1 MRTPFTRIR
10 KMLAALLAVI
20 MVAGLLPTAA
30 LAAEPTSFAD
40 VEGHWGAEAIATV
53 VEAGLF
59 NGIDENTFDPDGGMT
74 RAMFVTVLYRLSGKL
89 DGETVTGTATFADVA
104 ADAWYAKAVSWAVA
118 AGITQG
124 YDSAHFGPDDLVTRE
139 QMCVFMVRFLTYM
152 DYDLSAYT
160 AGDPFTDD
168 AAISVWARE
177 SVYLAKAI
185 GLIEGVGDNYF
196 APQDSASRASVAVI
210 GARLMEKAD
219 ELASAG
225 ETPAPT
231 ETPAPSEQ
239 PSGGS
244 SGGGGGG
251 GGSTTVAL
259 NSVYIARD
267 AVNVTGA
274 ALRSGDEIY
283 TYVAPQNSVYTI
295 RWLVG
300 GVVKSTDKV
309 YTVSA
314 LDAGQTIKAEVTG
327 TSGYTGTLTSA
338 ATGKVVADVDLNTPV
353 DDPEQITAPV
363 AVGESTTFV
372 DGEGDPVEIPEGASV
387 SLNVSQSSEEAPA
400 EDQSAIVTTIS
411 ESLGESLP
419 EGEEIPAPTVISLDV
434 NLTMTTAESEE
445 ETAIH
450 PVGDTYVTL
459 SAEALGLPDGAD
471 LDLYT
476 FAASHT
482 NKKGET
488 ERVPGEVVTIDGVQ
502 YVRFVLN
509 GLSRIYIGNIPPL
522 TVTFDTVGG
531 TEIPEQK
538 VKLGGY
544 AVKPEP
550 PVKDGWLFAGWDH
563 DLTTENIIKDI
574 KVTAIWV
581 KGELAA
587 NDQITGKWGW
597 ENGESITDTTK
608 PDSIAEPT
616 VADGT
621 VTIYVD
627 TAVTYPAN
635 LRYILHVNGPEG
647 ATQAAVGD
655 TAEAAVDN
663 AEFKAVSGVFPGIV
677 AEVTDENGT
686 ARTSNEI
693 LYIKWADENGVTLG
707 LQSARLVVRTAQQA
721 PGDYDTQTRME
732 TKTVNRGFG
741 TVEYFLTGGSNA
753 SGSLPDYAGTVNG
766 YLSGYY
772 NADEPIDYCLDTY
785 GSFYDQFSSNG
796 VTISDLDYTGVRIE
810 ITPFAG
816 ESFDANDLP
825 YVYASYYDTDTQD
838 EIPYAISSELKDG
851 KLILTCDK
859 PTRVGGEN
867 INITLSKGSMTQHL
881 SFEVDNYVNESRNVE
896 TDSWS
901 QALAYLAD
909 DTYNRVTYTG
919 TADAKVTDALTL
931 DTTQDLYIT
940 NADLVVSGTLTLNG
954 DERSAAYVSVS
965 KGSVTVADG
974 GVIATNSQSEEQT
987 RYYNAQINAK
997 NGITV
1002 ESGGS
1007 VQVPYCG
1014 YLRLYNRMGGFTLDS
1029 GANVNT
1035 EGVLYVERDPE
1046 SEVANTIAGT
1056 VTIPG
1061 NANQQARLEVNDGLD
1076 LASTAQI
1083 TTTDGGQFEVYGGLN
1098 TQAGS
1103 QINTSGRAVISG
1115 RSRLYGAITVSANT
1129 LRLQNAGYSTYN
1141 YGTITVAANA
1151 RLDASGTVLVN
1162 EGIITGGGTLRVGEL
1177 DDISLY
1183 DNGIEYVEV
1192 PDGSSWTP
1200 DNYDRYQFT
1209 HEPDAAV
1216 DVIYFIGEL
1225 SNINNGTCDITVEN

>member
-1 MRTPFTRIR
+1 MKTPFTRIR
-10 KMLAALLAVI
+10 KALAALLAAV
-20 MVAGLLPTAA
+20 MLVGLLPTAA
-30 LAAEPTSFAD
+30 LAAEATSFAD
-40 VEGHWGAEAIATV
+40 VEGHWGAEAVSTV

-89 DGETVTGTATFADVA
+89 GGEAVTGTATFADVA

-124 YDSAHFGPDDLVTRE
+124 YDSSHFGPDDLVTRE

-152 DYDLSAYT
+152 DYDLSTYT
-160 AGDPFTDD
+160 AGDPFADD
-168 AAISVWARE
+168 ANISSWAKE

-210 GARLMEKAD
+210 SARLMEKAD

-327 TSGYTGTLTSA
+327 TGSYTGTLTSA
-338 ATGKVVADVDLNTPV
+338 ATGKVVADVDLSSPV
-353 DDPEQITAPV
+353 TDADEITAPV

-372 DGEGDPVEIPEGASV
+372 DGEGAPVEIPEGASV

-459 SAEALGLPDGAD
+459 PAEALGLPEGAD

-482 NKKGET
+482 NKNGVT
-488 ERVPGEVVTIDGVQ
+488 EQVPGEVVTIDGVK
-502 YVRFVLN
+502 YVRFKLN

-531 TEIPEQK
+531 TEIPSQK

-587 NDQITGKWGW
+587 NDQITGKWGL

-616 VADGT
+616 VANGT
-621 VTIYVD
+621 ATIYVD

-635 LRYILHVNGPEG
+635 LRYILHVTAPAG
-647 ATQAAVGD
+647 ATQAAVGSS
-655 TAEAAVDN
+655 AEAAVDST
-663 AEFKAVSGVFPGIV
+663 EFKPVSDAFPGIV

-741 TVEYFLTGGSNA
+741 TVEYFLTGGSTA
-753 SGSLPDYAGTVNG
+753 SGSLPDYAGTING
-766 YLSGYY
+766 YLNSYN
-772 NADEPIDYCLDTY
+772 NADGSFDYHLDTY
-785 GSFYDQFSSNG
+785 GSFYNQFSSNG
-796 VTISDLDYTGVRIE
+796 VTVSDLDYTDIRIV

-816 ESFDANDLP
+816 TSFDTGDLP
-825 YVYASYYDTDTQD
+825 AVSGSYYDGTANESKT
-838 EIPYAISSELKDG
+838 YAVSSALQNG

-859 PTRVGGEN
+859 PEATN
-867 INITLSKGSMTQHL
+867 INSVDIVLTKGDVTQYLS
-881 SFEVDNYVNESRNVE
+881 VDIDNYVNETRHIE

-901 QALAYLAD
+901 QALAYLAGD
-909 DTYNRVTYTG
+909 EYNAVTYTG
-919 TADAKVTDALTL
+919 TTDATVTGSLTL
-931 DTTQDLYIT
+931 DTTQDLYIS
-940 NADLVVSGTLTLNG
+940 NANLVVSGTLTLNG
-954 DERSAAYVSVS
+954 DQQSAAYVAVS
-965 KGSVTVADG
+965 KGSITVADG

-1002 ESGGS
+1002 ENGGS
-1007 VQVPYCG
+1007 IQVPYCG
-1014 YLRLYNRMGGFTLDS
+1014 YLRLNNRMGGFTLNS
-1029 GANVNT
+1029 GATIHT
-1035 EGVLYVERDPE
+1035 EGMLYMDRDAE

-1061 NANQQARLEVNDGLD
+1061 NTHRQARLEVNDGLT
-1076 LASTAQI
+1076 LTSTAQI
-1083 TTTDGGQFEVYGGLN
+1083 TTTNAGQFEVYGGL
-1098 TQAGS
+1098 TTRAGS
-1103 QINTSGRAVISG
+1103 QVNTSGRTIISG
-1115 RSRLYGAITVSANT
+1115 RSQLYGAITASANIFQ
-1129 LRLQNAGYSTYN
+1129 LQNAGYSTYN

-1162 EGIITGGGTLRVGEL
+1162 EGTIAGGGTLRVGEL
-1177 DDISLY
+1177 GDISLY

-1225 SNINNGTCDITVEN
+1225 SNVDSGTCDIAVEE

>member
-40 VEGHWGAEAIATV
+40 VEGHWGAEAIANV

-89 DGETVTGTATFADVA
+89 DGEAVTGTATFADVA
-104 ADAWYAKAVSWAVA
+104 ADAWYAQAVSWAVA

-160 AGDPFTDD
+160 AGAPFADD
-168 AAISVWARE
+168 ASISSWARE

-327 TSGYTGTLTSA
+327 TGSYTGTLTSA
-338 ATGKVVADVDLNTPV
+338 ATGKVVASVDLTES
-353 DDPEQITAPV
+353 DPDKAPV
-363 AVGESTTFV
+363 VVGDTTKFV
-372 DGEGDPVEIPEGASV
+372 NDAGQPVEIPAEAAVDLEVEPST
-387 SLNVSQSSEEAPA
+387 EEVPA
-400 EDQSAIVTTIS
+400 EETVKIETAITDAYENAEVTA
-411 ESLGESLP
+411 EVV
-419 EGEEIPAPTVISLDV
+419 ALDV
-434 NLTMTTAESEE
+434 DLTMTVTTEDGQEKT
-445 ETAIH
+445 TAIH
-450 PVGDTYVTL
+450 PVGETTVTL
-459 SAEALGLPDGAD
+459 SREALGLAAGAD
-471 LDLYT
+471 LNLYT
-476 FAASHT
+476 FFASHT
-482 NKKGET
+482 NKNGGQEQV
-488 ERVPGEVVTIDGVQ
+488 EGQVVVIDGVQ

-509 GLSRIYIGNIPPL
+509 GLSRIYIGNVPPL
-522 TVTFDTVGG
+522 TVTFDTAGG
-531 TEIPEQK
+531 TEIPSQK
-538 VKLGGY
+538 VKLGGH

-587 NDQITGKWGW
+587 NDQLTGKWGT
-597 ENGESITDTTK
+597 ETGGGVVDETK

-627 TAVTYPAN
+627 TAVPYPDN
-635 LRYILHVNGPEG
+635 LRYILHVTAPAG
-647 ATQAAVGD
+647 ATQAAVGSS
-655 TAEAAVDN
+655 AEAAVDST
-663 AEFKAVSGVFPGIV
+663 EFKPVSDAFPGIV

-838 EIPYAISSELKDG
+838 ETPYAISSELKDG

-859 PTRVGGEN
+859 PTWVGGEH

-919 TADAKVTDALTL
+919 TADATVTGSLTL
-931 DTTQDLYIT
+931 DTTQDLYIS
-940 NADLVVSGTLTLNG
+940 NANLVVSGTLTLNG
-954 DERSAAYVSVS
+954 DQQSAAYVAVS

-974 GVIATNSQSEEQT
+974 GVIATNSQLEEQA

-1046 SEVANTIAGT
+1046 SEVANAIAGT

-1162 EGIITGGGTLRVGEL
+1162 EGTITGGGTLRVGEL

>member
-1 MRTPFTRIR
+1 MKAPFIR
-10 KMLAALLAVI
+10 VRKALATLLAAAML
-20 MVAGLLPTAA
+20 AGLLPAGA
-30 LAAEPTSFAD
+30 LAAEPARFAD
-40 VEGHWGAEAIATV
+40 VEGHWGAESIATV

-59 NGIDENTFDPDGGMT
+59 NGIDEDTFDPNGGMT
-74 RAMFVTVLYRLSGKL
+74 RAMFVTVLYRLSDKL
-89 DGETVTGTATFADVA
+89 DGEALTGTAAFADVA
-104 ADAWYAKAVSWAVA
+104 SDAWYAQAVAWAVA
-118 AGITQG
+118 AGITEG

-139 QMCVFMVRFLTYM
+139 QMCVFMVRFLNYM
-152 DYDLSAYT
+152 DYDLSGYT
-160 AGDPFTDD
+160 AGAPFADG
-168 AAISVWARE
+168 ASISSWAKE

-185 GLIEGVGDNYF
+185 GLIEGVGDNHF

-210 GARLMEKAD
+210 AARLMEKAD
-219 ELASAG
+219 ELAGSE

-231 ETPAPSEQ
+231 PTPSER
-239 PSGGS
+239 P

-259 NSVYIARD
+259 NSVYVARN
-267 AVNVTGA
+267 AVDVTGE

-283 TYVAPQNSVYTI
+283 TYVAPENSVYTI

-300 GVVKSTDKV
+300 GVEKSTEKV

-363 AVGESTTFV
+363 AVGEGTTFV
-372 DGEGDPVEIPEGASV
+372 DGEGAPVEIPEGASI

-400 EDQSAIVTTIS
+400 EDQGAIVTTIS

-434 NLTMTTAESEE
+434 DLTMTTAESEE

-482 NKKGET
+482 NKKDET
-488 ERVPGEVVTIDGVQ
+488 EQVSGEVVTIDGVK
-502 YVRFVLN
+502 YVRFKLN
-509 GLSRIYIGNIPPL
+509 GLSRIYIGNVPPL
-522 TVTFDTVGG
+522 TVTFDTAGG
-531 TEIPEQK
+531 TEIPAQK

-544 AVKPEP
+544 AIKPEP
-550 PVKDGWLFAGWDH
+550 PVKSGWLFAGWDH

-581 KGELAA
+581 KGELAT
-587 NDQITGKWGW
+587 NDQLTGKWGT
-597 ENGESITDTTK
+597 ETGSGIVDGTK

-627 TAVTYPAN
+627 TAVTYPVN

-663 AEFKAVSGVFPGIV
+663 TEFKAVSDAFPGIV

-753 SGSLPDYAGTVNG
+753 SGSLPDYAGAING
-766 YLSGYY
+766 YLNSYY
-772 NADEPIDYCLDTY
+772 NAEDSFDYYLDTY

-810 ITPFAG
+810 ITPFDG
-816 ESFDANDLP
+816 ESFNANDLP
-825 YVYASYYDTDTQD
+825 HVYASYYDEEAQD
-838 EIPYAISSELKDG
+838 EIPYAMSSELKDG
-851 KLILTCDK
+851 KLVLTCDK
-859 PTRVGGEN
+859 PTWVSGEH
-867 INITLSKGSMTQHL
+867 INITLSKGSLTQHL

-901 QALAYLAD
+901 QALAYLAG
-909 DTYNRVTYTG
+909 DTYNSVTYTG
-919 TADAKVTDALTL
+919 TADATVTGSLTL

-954 DERSAAYVSVS
+954 DKQSAAFVSVD
-965 KGSVTVADG
+965 KGSVTVTDG
-974 GVIATNSQSEEQT
+974 GVVATNSQSEEQT
-987 RYYNAQINAK
+987 RYYNASLHAR

-1007 VQVPYCG
+1007 IRLPYCG
-1014 YLRLYNRMGGFTLDS
+1014 FLRLYSRMGGFDLKE
-1029 GANVNT
+1029 GANILT
-1035 EGVLYVERDPE
+1035 EGILYVDRDPE
-1046 SEVANTIAGT
+1046 SEASNIIAGT

-1061 NANQQARLEVNDGLD
+1061 NTHRQANLEVNDGLT
-1076 LASTAQI
+1076 LTSTAQI
-1083 TTTDGGQFEVYGGLN
+1083 TTTNGGQFEVYGGLN
-1098 TQAGS
+1098 AQAGS
-1103 QINTSGRAVISG
+1103 RINTAGRSIVSG
-1115 RSRLYGAITVSANT
+1115 RSQLYGAITVSANT
-1129 LRLQNAGYSTYN
+1129 FLLQNAGYSIYN
-1141 YGTITVAANA
+1141 YGTITVAADA

-1162 EGIITGGGTLRVGEL
+1162 EGAITGGGVLQTGEL

-1192 PDGSSWTP
+1192 DGTRAPDH
-1200 DNYDRYQFT
+1200 YDRYQFT
-1209 HEPDAAV
+1209 HDPAATV

-1225 SNINNGTCDITVEN
+1225 SNVNGGVCDITVRK

>member
-160 AGDPFTDD
+160 AGAPFADD
-168 AAISVWARE
+168 ASISSWARE

-244 SGGGGGG
+244 SGGGGGGG

-338 ATGKVVADVDLNTPV
+338 ATGKVVVSVDLTESDPDKAPVVVGDTIEFVNDAGQPVKIPAEAAVDLEVEPSTEEVPAEETVKIETAITTAHPGADVAAEVVALDVDLTM
-353 DDPEQITAPV
+353 T
-363 AVGESTTFV
+363 
-372 DGEGDPVEIPEGASV
+372 
-387 SLNVSQSSEEAPA
+387 
-400 EDQSAIVTTIS
+400 VTTADGQK
-411 ESLGESLP
+411 E
-419 EGEEIPAPTVISLDV
+419 T
-434 NLTMTTAESEE
+434 
-445 ETAIH
+445 TAIH
-450 PVGDTYVTL
+450 PVGETTVTL
-459 SAEALGLPDGAD
+459 SREALGLAAGAD
-471 LDLYT
+471 LNLYT
-476 FAASHT
+476 FFASHT
-482 NKKGET
+482 NKNGGQEQV
-488 ERVPGEVVTIDGVQ
+488 EGQVVVIDGVQ

-538 VKLGGY
+538 VKLGGH

-587 NDQITGKWGW
+587 NDQLTGKWGT
-597 ENGESITDTTK
+597 ETGGGVVDETK

-627 TAVTYPAN
+627 TAVTYPDN
-635 LRYILHVNGPEG
+635 LRYILHVTAPAG
-647 ATQAAVGD
+647 ATQAAVGSS
-655 TAEAAVDN
+655 AEAAVDN

-919 TADAKVTDALTL
+919 TADATVTGSLTL
-931 DTTQDLYIT
+931 DTTQDLYIS
-940 NADLVVSGTLTLNG
+940 NANLVVSGTLTLNG
-954 DERSAAYVSVS
+954 DERSAAYVAVS

-1162 EGIITGGGTLRVGEL
+1162 EGTITGGGTLRVGEL

>member
-40 VEGHWGAEAIATV
+40 VEGHWGAEAIANV

-89 DGETVTGTATFADVA
+89 DGEAVTGTATFADVA
-104 ADAWYAKAVSWAVA
+104 ADAWYAQAVSWAVA

-160 AGDPFTDD
+160 AGAPFADD
-168 AAISVWARE
+168 ASISSWARE

-327 TSGYTGTLTSA
+327 TGSYTGTLTSA
-338 ATGKVVADVDLNTPV
+338 ATGKVVASVDLTES
-353 DDPEQITAPV
+353 DPDKAPV
-363 AVGESTTFV
+363 VVGDTTEFV
-372 DGEGDPVEIPEGASV
+372 NDAGQPVEIPAEAAVDLEVEPST
-387 SLNVSQSSEEAPA
+387 EEVPA
-400 EDQSAIVTTIS
+400 EETVKIETAITTAHPGADVAA
-411 ESLGESLP
+411 EVV
-419 EGEEIPAPTVISLDV
+419 ALDV
-434 NLTMTTAESEE
+434 DLTMTVTTADGQKET
-445 ETAIH
+445 TAIH
-450 PVGDTYVTL
+450 PVGETTVTL
-459 SAEALGLPDGAD
+459 SREALGLAAGAD
-471 LDLYT
+471 LNLYT
-476 FAASHT
+476 FFASHT
-482 NKKGET
+482 NKNGGQEQV
-488 ERVPGEVVTIDGVQ
+488 EGQVVVIDGVQ

-587 NDQITGKWGW
+587 NDQLTGKWGT
-597 ENGESITDTTK
+597 ETGGGVVDETK

-859 PTRVGGEN
+859 PTWVGGEN

-919 TADAKVTDALTL
+919 TADATVTDSLTL
-931 DTTQDLYIT
+931 DTTQDLYIS
-940 NADLVVSGTLTLNG
+940 NANLVVSGTLTLNG
-954 DERSAAYVSVS
+954 DQQSAAYVAVS

-1007 VQVPYCG
+1007 IQVPYCG
-1014 YLRLYNRMGGFTLDS
+1014 YLRLNNRMGGFTLNS
-1029 GANVNT
+1029 GATIHT
-1035 EGVLYVERDPE
+1035 EGMLYMDRDAE

-1061 NANQQARLEVNDGLD
+1061 NTHRQARLEVNDGLT
-1076 LASTAQI
+1076 LTSTAQI
-1083 TTTDGGQFEVYGGLN
+1083 TTTNAGQFEVYGGLN

-1141 YGTITVAANA
+1141 YGTITVAADA

-1162 EGIITGGGTLRVGEL
+1162 EGAITGGGVLQTGEL
-1177 DDISLY
+1177 DDTSLY

-1192 PDGSSWTP
+1192 DGTRAPDH
-1200 DNYDRYQFT
+1200 YDRYQFT
-1209 HEPDAAV
+1209 HDPAAAV

>member
-10 KMLAALLAVI
+10 KTLAALLAVI
-20 MVAGLLPTAA
+20 MVAGLLPASA

-40 VEGHWGAEAIATV
+40 VEGHWGAEAIANV

-89 DGETVTGTATFADVA
+89 DGEAVTGTATFADVA
-104 ADAWYAKAVSWAVA
+104 ADAWYAQAVSWAVA

-160 AGDPFTDD
+160 AGDPFADD

-338 ATGKVVADVDLNTPV
+338 ATGKVVASVDLTESDPDKAPVVVGDTTEFVNDAGQPVKIPAEAAVDLEVEPSTEEVPAEETMKIETAITTAHPGADVAAEVVALDVDLTM
-353 DDPEQITAPV
+353 T
-363 AVGESTTFV
+363 
-372 DGEGDPVEIPEGASV
+372 
-387 SLNVSQSSEEAPA
+387 
-400 EDQSAIVTTIS
+400 VTTADGQK
-411 ESLGESLP
+411 E
-419 EGEEIPAPTVISLDV
+419 T
-434 NLTMTTAESEE
+434 
-445 ETAIH
+445 TAIH
-450 PVGDTYVTL
+450 PVGETTVTL
-459 SAEALGLPDGAD
+459 SREALGLAAGAD
-471 LDLYT
+471 LNLYT
-476 FAASHT
+476 FFASHT
-482 NKKGET
+482 NKNGGQEQV
-488 ERVPGEVVTIDGVQ
+488 EGQVVVIDGVQ

-544 AVKPEP
+544 AIKPEP
-550 PVKDGWLFAGWDH
+550 PVKAGWLFAGWDH

-581 KGELAA
+581 KGELAT
-587 NDQITGKWGW
+587 NDQLAGKWGV
-597 ENGESITDTTK
+597 ENGESIADTAK
-608 PDSIAEPT
+608 PDNIAEPT

-627 TAVTYPAN
+627 DAATYHAN
-635 LRYILHVNGPEG
+635 LRYVLHVIAPAG

-655 TAEAAVDN
+655 TAEAAVN
-663 AEFKAVSGVFPGIV
+663 NESYSPVSDTFPGIV
-677 AEVTDENGT
+677 AEVTDENCT

-741 TVEYFLTGGSNA
+741 TVEYFLTGGRTA
-753 SGSLPDYAGTVNG
+753 SAVLPDFAGAVNG
-766 YLSGYY
+766 YLNRYY
-772 NADEPIDYCLDTY
+772 NGTVSYDYHLDTY
-785 GSFYDQFSSNG
+785 GSFYNQFSSNG
-796 VTISDLDYTGVRIE
+796 VTISDLDYTDIRIE

-816 ESFDANDLP
+816 TSFNANDLP
-825 YVYASYYDTDTQD
+825 AVSASYYDGTTDESYTYNVDSTLQ
-838 EIPYAISSELKDG
+838 DG
-851 KLILTCDK
+851 KLVLTCDK
-859 PTRVGGEN
+859 PEGTN
-867 INITLSKGSMTQHL
+867 INSLDITLTQGDVTQNL
-881 SFEVDNYVNESRNVE
+881 SVDIDNYVNETRHIE

-919 TADAKVTDALTL
+919 TADATVTGSLTL
-931 DTTQDLYIT
+931 DTTQDLYIS
-940 NADLVVSGTLTLNG
+940 NANLVVSGTLTLNG
-954 DERSAAYVSVS
+954 DQQSAAYVAVS

-1061 NANQQARLEVNDGLD
+1061 NTHRQARLEVNDGLT
-1076 LASTAQI
+1076 LTSTAQI
-1083 TTTDGGQFEVYGGLN
+1083 TTTNAGQFEVYGGL
-1098 TQAGS
+1098 TTRAGS
-1103 QINTSGRAVISG
+1103 QVNTSGRTIISG
-1115 RSRLYGAITVSANT
+1115 RSQLYGAITVSANIFQ
-1129 LRLQNAGYSTYN
+1129 LQNAGYSTYN

-1162 EGIITGGGTLRVGEL
+1162 EGTITGGGTLRVGEL

-1209 HEPDAAV
+1209 HDPAAAV